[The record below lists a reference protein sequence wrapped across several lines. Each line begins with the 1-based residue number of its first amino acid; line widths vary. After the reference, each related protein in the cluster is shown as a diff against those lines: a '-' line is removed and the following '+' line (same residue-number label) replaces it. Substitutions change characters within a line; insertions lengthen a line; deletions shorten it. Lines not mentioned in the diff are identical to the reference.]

1 MSPTNRFVALTATS
15 LLAISLLAPAALAT
29 PGEDTLQRARE
40 AVEIGR
46 EKAKGMADEA
56 PGQENRA
63 RGLDKSR
70 ARGLDRAAEAIAA
83 AAERKAARD
92 EAKAEDDKPGRG
104 LGRGHA
110 AEVHAILLA
119 GGSPS
124 ELPPHGETVR
134 ELAHAFEKV
143 KADHPGLKLGHAKN
157 GKADTD
163 ED

>member
-1 MSPTNRFVALTATS
+1 MSPTKRLVALTATS

-29 PGEDTLQRARE
+29 PGEETLQRARE

-63 RGLDKSR
+63 RGLD
-70 ARGLDRAAEAIAA
+70 RAAEAIAA

-92 EAKAEDDKPGRG
+92 EAKADGDKPGRG
-104 LGRGHA
+104 LGQGHA
-110 AEVHAILLA
+110 ADVHAYLLE
-119 GGSPS
+119 GSPS

-134 ELAHAFEKV
+134 GLAQAFEKV

-157 GKADTD
+157 GKAEAD